1 MKKYLKSEI
10 ASILEQ
16 KNNSL
21 DENATYKLSLLGD
34 SGIMSR
40 KIFYIFALKKWQV
53 VQYMDFFSK
62 NILDNGLLYDLNADF
77 YILLKENH
85 LTSEKIGIIVDE
97 VLKVNFAKTKRKKF
111 LISDLSRFVLCGEE
125 LRKIHGNK
133 DEVFCGLLAS
143 YLVNIPYQRHMK
155 VTQEE
160 IDTFE
165 KYIKTIS
172 HKNELYKRVYKTI
185 INLLENNNLSPR
197 DLKNKLRVLMHMV
210 DIDENFIDDYFAYLD
225 NSIKLEKNIPKKVT
239 SKDVPTI
246 SRKEA
251 RKQLAKYYDLSTGE
265 VSQKFDYANFKEVL
279 MLLKNLNMVE
289 ERNNVV
295 FLDLCRH
302 ALLNEAYFDYLYQ
315 KLQFQL
321 PEEETLKLIDEYLG
335 ELKNCNEEDALF
347 WRREINNMLLSYV
360 EPLQINFAYENEE
373 LKRCKRL

>member
-40 KIFYIFALKKWQV
+40 KISYIFALKKWQV

-111 LISDLSRFVLCGEE
+111 LISDLSRFVLCGEK

>member
-34 SGIMSR
+34 SDIMSR
-40 KIFYIFALKKWQV
+40 KISYIFALKKWQV

-111 LISDLSRFVLCGEE
+111 LISDLSRFVLCGEK

-143 YLVNIPYQRHMK
+143 HLVNIPYQRHMK

-239 SKDVPTI
+239 SKDVPAI

-347 WRREINNMLLSYV
+347 WRREINNMLLSYA

>member
-21 DENATYKLSLLGD
+21 DETATYKLSLLSD
-34 SGIMSR
+34 SDIMNR
-40 KIFYIFALKKWQV
+40 KISYIFALKKWQV

-62 NILDNGLLYDLNADF
+62 NILDNGLLYGLNADF
-77 YILLKENH
+77 YTLLKENH

-143 YLVNIPYQRHMK
+143 YLINIPYQRHMK

-165 KYIKTIS
+165 KHIKTIS

-210 DIDENFIDDYFAYLD
+210 DIDENFIDAYFAYLD

-279 MLLKNLNMVE
+279 MLLKKLNMVE

-321 PEEETLKLIDEYLG
+321 PEEETLKIIDEYLG

-347 WRREINNMLLSYV
+347 WRREINNMLLSCA
-360 EPLQINFAYENEE
+360 EQLQINFAYENEE